1 METMT
6 RQELAEWEYTGW
18 IDSIRASLPTVIDGV
33 DFSIFVNSLQWSYK
47 NGSGLVFTGNGYLG
61 ECKGGKNYYPLVHL
75 SCSYSQN
82 TRFNPTCTPDLQAI
96 ADAIRLSWENFCNG

>member
-6 RQELAEWEYTGW
+6 RQELQEWKNTGW
-18 IDSIRASLPTVIDGV
+18 ISSIMCSIPTTIDGV
-33 DFSIFVNSLQWSYK
+33 HFSFSAVSLQWSYK
-47 NGSGLVFTGNGYLG
+47 NGSGLVFTDNGYLG
-61 ECKGGKNYYPLVHL
+61 ECKGGKNYYPLVRL

-96 ADAIRLSWENFCNG
+96 AEAIRLSWANFCNG